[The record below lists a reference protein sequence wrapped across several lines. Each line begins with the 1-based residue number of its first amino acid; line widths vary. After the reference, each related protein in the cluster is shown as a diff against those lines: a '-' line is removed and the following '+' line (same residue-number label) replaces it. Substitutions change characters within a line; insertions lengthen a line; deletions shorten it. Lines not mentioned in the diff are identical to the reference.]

1 MSAIEAI
8 SEALALACSDY
19 PQRRCLK
26 SLKSL
31 CGKRK
36 FLYKSA
42 KAEYLRAHKGVMSL
56 DPEERRAEIARK
68 YLKGAYEA
76 YLLQKHFE
84 DIGDFEEETEAKLN
98 AGQVFFLFD
107 DGKFRVKKG
116 YKKYILD
123 CDKEYVSS
131 LACKMEYADGLIG
144 IRKCVQCYAK
154 DVNDRFRA
162 DWLPSLVARFDK
174 ADPRL
179 IAKAYSESIRFQKAV
194 YAKCQSPTLQSSI
207 LKSQARL
214 LGWKRAK

>member
-8 SEALALACSDY
+8 SEALSLACSDY
-19 PQRRCLK
+19 PRRACLK

-31 CGKRK
+31 CKKRK
-36 FLYKSA
+36 FLYKAA
-42 KAEYLRAHKGVMSL
+42 KAEYLRAHDGVMSL
-56 DPEERRAEIARK
+56 KPDERRAEIARK

-116 YKKYILD
+116 YRKYILD
-123 CDKEYVSS
+123 CDKDYVSS
-131 LACKMEYADGLIG
+131 LASKMEYADNLIG

-154 DVNDRFRA
+154 DVNERFRA
-162 DWLPSLVARFDK
+162 DWLPSLVARLDK

-179 IAKAYSESIRFQKAV
+179 MARAYSESIRFQKAL
-194 YAKCQSPTLQSSI
+194 YAKCPSPTLKASI
-207 LKSQARL
+207 IKSQARL
-214 LGWKRAK
+214 MGWKRAK

>member
-8 SEALALACSDY
+8 SEALSLACSDY
-19 PQRRCLK
+19 PRRACLK
-26 SLKSL
+26 RLKSL

-36 FLYKSA
+36 FLYKAA

-56 DPEERRAEIARK
+56 KPDERRAEIARK

-107 DGKFRVKKG
+107 DGEFRVKKG
-116 YKKYILD
+116 YRKYILD
-123 CDKEYVSS
+123 CDRKYVSS
-131 LACKMEYADGLIG
+131 IACKMEYADNLIG

-154 DVNDRFRA
+154 DVNERFRA
-162 DWLPSLVARFDK
+162 DWLPSLVARLDK
-174 ADPRL
+174 ADPR
-179 IAKAYSESIRFQKAV
+179 IMARAYSESIRFQKAL
-194 YAKCQSPTLQSSI
+194 YAKCPSPTLQTSI
-207 LKSQARL
+207 IKSQARL
-214 LGWKRAK
+214 MGWRGAK

>member
-8 SEALALACSDY
+8 PEALSLACSDY
-19 PQRRCLK
+19 PRRACLK
-26 SLKSL
+26 RLKSL

-36 FLYKSA
+36 FLYKAA
-42 KAEYLRAHKGVMSL
+42 KEEYLRAHKGVMSL
-56 DPEERRAEIARK
+56 KPEERRAEIARK

-98 AGQVFFLFD
+98 AGQVFFLFG

-131 LACKMEYADGLIG
+131 LASKMEYADSLLG
-144 IRKCVQCYAK
+144 IAKCVQCYAK

-162 DWLPSLVARFDK
+162 DWLPSLVARLDK

-179 IAKAYSESIRFQKAV
+179 MAKAYSESIRFQKAV
-194 YAKCQSPTLQSSI
+194 YAKCPSPTLQTSI
-207 LKSQARL
+207 IKAQARL
-214 LGWKRAK
+214 MGWKRAK